1 MIQSNSFDQSLQLLS
16 RSWLTKPSG
25 RRYFLAI
32 EAPYVLDQPAFL
44 ASVVQLSDDMK
55 STILAGYDDDS
66 RWKSLIETLIDME
79 ASQDPILVM
88 V

>member
-1 MIQSNSFDQSLQLLS
+1 
-16 RSWLTKPSG
+16 
-25 RRYFLAI
+25 
-32 EAPYVLDQPAFL
+32 V
-44 ASVVQLSDDMK
+44 K